1 MDLHNGKEILT
12 VMITITMKVV
22 IGMEVTVVEIMS
34 RKTTA
39 LNVNVRIQILGEEMM
54 EEIMEEIMEEMEV
67 TPHNPVVNVQ
77 FIFNIRGSYQSFEN
91 ISTCPR

>member
-12 VMITITMKVV
+12 VMITITIKVV

-34 RKTTA
+34 RKISA

-54 EEIMEEIMEEMEV
+54 GEMMEEMEEI
-67 TPHNPVVNVQ
+67 PHSPVVNMQ
-77 FIFNIRGSYQSFEN
+77 FIFNLKGSY
-91 ISTCPR
+91 

>member
-22 IGMEVTVVEIMS
+22 IGMEVTVVEIML

-54 EEIMEEIMEEMEV
+54 GEMMEEMEEI
-67 TPHNPVVNVQ
+67 PHSPVVNMQ
-77 FIFNIRGSYQSFEN
+77 FIFNLKGSY
-91 ISTCPR
+91 